1 MKDTENEEKITI
13 KELLTYVFII
23 IAIILF
29 KNYVATPV
37 LVSGDS
43 MKQTLLNRDI
53 LILNKIS
60 YKLSDIKRFD
70 IVVVEKDDEY
80 IIKRV
85 VGLPGE
91 EIEYKNNKLYVNGR
105 KIKENYYHEPTDDF
119 TTTVASNEYFV
130 LGDNRSVSVD
140 SRLLGAFTKRKILGK
155 ASFVIFPFNRF
166 GFKK

>member
-119 TTTVASNEYFV
+119 TATVASNEYFV